1 MLKLKTTVAVCL
13 ALAVIGS
20 IIACSSQP
28 AKSGN
33 DAKTQLQPRRSRHDC
48 QSGGHR
54 TDTLCQP
61 ACQSRRSGAGS

>member
-1 MLKLKTTVAVCL
+1 MLKLKTTVAACL

-33 DAKTQLQPRRSRHDC
+33 DANVGSSPGAVGTTANPAAAGPTPSANQLAKAD
-48 QSGGHR
+48 
-54 TDTLCQP
+54 
-61 ACQSRRSGAGS
+61 GARP